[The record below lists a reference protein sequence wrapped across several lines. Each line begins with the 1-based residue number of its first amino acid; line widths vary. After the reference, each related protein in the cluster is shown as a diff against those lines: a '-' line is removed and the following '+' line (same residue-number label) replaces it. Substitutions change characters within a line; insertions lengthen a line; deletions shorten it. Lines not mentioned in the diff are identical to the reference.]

1 MPKLF
6 FFTVLAMV
14 CFMFAHV
21 FGRPCLFLQL
31 NNVLGALKWH
41 ENSETEK
48 KKLLMSSAKCIFLKH
63 KKHGRHVIFFRY
75 QQVPYLLLLAIGLCE
90 VRPPKH
96 SWHAI
101 SRSFLNIAKTDKHGC
116 HFSGNGKRSSTSYDN
131 VHSYKI
137 HMYIITSMA
146 GAPRIHAHTHKAVM
160 KIKEKVGTLMKLK
173 NIMKKKRKHL
183 WHWITTWRTMLDQ
196 T

>member
-1 MPKLF
+1 
-6 FFTVLAMV
+6 
-14 CFMFAHV
+14 
-21 FGRPCLFLQL
+21 
-31 NNVLGALKWH
+31 
-41 ENSETEK
+41 
-48 KKLLMSSAKCIFLKH
+48 MSSAKCIFLKH

-146 GAPRIHAHTHKAVM
+146 GAPRIHAHTHTHKAVM